1 MSINCNSCYKKRK
14 ITKQFQ
20 PKPKNSYVQNNV
32 FFEEQNNKYDM
43 PKNNKNNYKT
53 PGISYQNHNI
63 DKTHNG
69 YIKKSE
75 DQDETPGK
83 DDEYVNGIIGLV
95 NLGCSCYFNSAI
107 QNLKNVY
114 PFTLY
119 ILKNYHNF
127 NKAGFAYSYC
137 KLIANLIDQNK
148 YQSFKPYDF
157 FDQLHKIA
165 PNFRIGEQND
175 SNICILYILNNL
187 EKETK
192 KLGDPNP
199 DIIESMKKEEKQK
212 FKCFIYKSFSKRN
225 SYILDYFYGFQ
236 QEIYQ
241 CRNKECK
248 FTNYSFQGFNILNLP
263 IVTIQNNNILN
274 LKNAID
280 YYQYGRLHKDEPS
293 FICSKCNGRDILTQS
308 KIISY
313 PKILIIN
320 FKRIGENYFYNHD
333 VEVPSELCLDKYKYE
348 LIGFIKH
355 IGGAKSGH
363 NIAICKNFFDNKW
376 YEFDDSKVN
385 EVKDFDMFDKN
396 KKPNTKNGFLF
407 FYKKLCIFDNIETKQ
422 DKNLIIQASSYLRK

>member
-95 NLGCSCYFNSAI
+95 NLGCCCYFNSAI

-127 NKAGFAYSYC
+127 NKTGFAYSYC

-175 SNICILYILNNL
+175 SNICIVYILNNL

-212 FKCFIYKSFSKRN
+212 FKCFIISMDFNKRYINVGMKNVN
-225 SYILDYFYGFQ
+225 S
-236 QEIYQ
+236 
-241 CRNKECK
+241 
-248 FTNYSFQGFNILNLP
+248 
-263 IVTIQNNNILN
+263 
-274 LKNAID
+274 
-280 YYQYGRLHKDEPS
+280 
-293 FICSKCNGRDILTQS
+293 
-308 KIISY
+308 
-313 PKILIIN
+313 LIIL
-320 FKRIGENYFYNHD
+320 FKDLTF
-333 VEVPSELCLDKYKYE
+333 
-348 LIGFIKH
+348 
-355 IGGAKSGH
+355 
-363 NIAICKNFFDNKW
+363 
-376 YEFDDSKVN
+376 
-385 EVKDFDMFDKN
+385 
-396 KKPNTKNGFLF
+396 
-407 FYKKLCIFDNIETKQ
+407 
-422 DKNLIIQASSYLRK
+422 